1 MELWTRKNI
10 QNYTGDPD
18 ESSDINY
25 SKKQQEIRRAIRAED
40 ERTKKEGGGQVFAKD
55 TEPQGKERTED
66 ADLAVICEFPSMK
79 DAVEAYESEE
89 YRELSKL
96 RKEATEN
103 STFTIMEGLDEAAKL
118 RRAMGL

>member
-1 MELWTRKNI
+1 MNKRGAKGYWISTAKIINQDLF
-10 QNYTGDPD
+10 D
-18 ESSDINY
+18 EYVN
-25 SKKQQEIRRAIRAED
+25 KVVPWL
-40 ERTKKEGGGQVFAKD
+40 KEVGGQVFAKD
-55 TEPQGKERTED
+55 TEPHGKERTED
-66 ADLAVICEFPSMK
+66 ANLAVICEFPSMK

-118 RRAMGL
+118 RRAMGM